1 MKSLPNFLKKFL
13 SIVELIFAIA
23 FVHWDKVLFLGVVV
37 LDQFSKAVIMKSMVP
52 GESIPILQD
61 VFHITYVLNPGAA
74 FGILSNQRGI
84 LLITGAVLI
93 LATAYFY
100 PLLKK
105 SDGCL
110 QLGAT
115 MILSGAV
122 ANLIDRVQTGYVVDF
137 FDFRIWPVFNVA
149 DIAIV
154 AGMGLMIYSI
164 LFRLDSSKVGT
175 EHDSSC

>member
-1 MKSLPNFLKKFL
+1 MKFLPESLKKFL

-23 FVHWDKVLFLGVVV
+23 YVHWDKVLFLGVVA
-37 LDQFSKAVIMKSMVP
+37 LDQFTKALVMKSMVP

-61 VFHITYVLNPGAA
+61 IFHLTYVLNPGAA
-74 FGILSNQRGI
+74 FGILSNQRAF
-84 LLITGAVLI
+84 LLATGAVLI
-93 LATAYFY
+93 VATAYFY

-122 ANLIDRVQTGYVVDF
+122 ANLIDRVQTGFVVDF

-154 AGMGLMIYSI
+154 LGMGFMIYSI
-164 LFRLDSSKVGT
+164 LFRLDEGLNNID
-175 EHDSSC
+175 EARR

>member
-1 MKSLPNFLKKFL
+1 MKSLPESLKKFL

-23 FVHWDKVLFLGVVV
+23 YVHWDKVLFFGVVA
-37 LDQFSKAVIMKSMVP
+37 LDQFTKALVMKSMVP

-61 VFHITYVLNPGAA
+61 IFHLTYVLNPGAA
-74 FGILSNQRGI
+74 FGILSNQRAF
-84 LLITGAVLI
+84 LLATGAVLI
-93 LATAYFY
+93 VATAYFY

-122 ANLIDRVQTGYVVDF
+122 ANLIDRVQTGFVVDF

-154 AGMGLMIYSI
+154 LGMGFMIYSI
-164 LFRLDSSKVGT
+164 LFRLDEGLNSVD
-175 EHDSSC
+175 EARR

>member
-1 MKSLPNFLKKFL
+1 MNSLPDSVKKFL
-13 SIVELIFAIA
+13 MIVELIFAILY
-23 FVHWDKVLFLGVVV
+23 VHRDKVLFLSVVV
-37 LDQFSKAVIMKSMVP
+37 LDQFTKALVMKSMVP
-52 GESIPILQD
+52 GESIPLLQD
-61 VFHITYVLNPGAA
+61 IFHLTYVLNPGAA
-74 FGILSNQRGI
+74 FGILSNQRVF
-84 LLITGAVLI
+84 LLAMGAALI

-100 PLLKK
+100 TLLKK

-154 AGMGLMIYSI
+154 LGMGFMIYAI
-164 LFRLDSSKVGT
+164 LFRLDSNKIGA
-175 EHDSSC
+175 ER

>member
-1 MKSLPNFLKKFL
+1 MKKFL
-13 SIVELIFAIA
+13 SIVEIVFAVA
-23 FVHWDKVLFLGVVV
+23 FVHWDKVLFLSVVA
-37 LDQFSKAVIMKSMVP
+37 LDQITKAIVMRSMVP
-52 GESIPILQD
+52 GQSIPIVQD
-61 VFHITYVLNPGAA
+61 VFHLTYVLNPGAA
-74 FGILSNQRGI
+74 FGILSNQRAF

-105 SDGCL
+105 SDAYL

-115 MILSGAV
+115 AILSGAV

-154 AGMGLMIYSI
+154 LGMGFMIYSI
-164 LFRLDSSKVGT
+164 LFRIDSGKVEGAGR
-175 EHDSSC
+175 

>member
-1 MKSLPNFLKKFL
+1 MKKIL
-13 SIVELIFAIA
+13 SIIEIIFAVAYI
-23 FVHWDKVLFLGVVV
+23 HWDKVLFLGVVAF
-37 LDQFSKAVIMKSMVP
+37 DQFTKALVVKSMIP

-61 VFHITYVLNPGAA
+61 IFHLTYVLNPGAA
-74 FGILSNQRGI
+74 FGILSNQRI
-84 LLITGAVLI
+84 FLLATGAVLI

-110 QLGAT
+110 RLGAT
-115 MILSGAV
+115 AILSGAV

-154 AGMGLMIYSI
+154 LGMGLMIYSI
-164 LFRLDSSKVGT
+164 LFRLDAGKV
-175 EHDSSC
+175 EAER

>member
-1 MKSLPNFLKKFL
+1 MKSLPESLKKFL

-23 FVHWDKVLFLGVVV
+23 YVHWDKVLFFGVVA
-37 LDQFSKAVIMKSMVP
+37 LDQFTKALVMKSMVP

-61 VFHITYVLNPGAA
+61 IFHLTYVLNPGAA
-74 FGILSNQRGI
+74 FGILSNQRAF
-84 LLITGAVLI
+84 LLATGAVLI
-93 LATAYFY
+93 VATAYLY

-122 ANLIDRVQTGYVVDF
+122 ANLIDRVQTGFVVDF

-154 AGMGLMIYSI
+154 LGMGFMIYSI
-164 LFRLDSSKVGT
+164 LFRLDEGLNNVD
-175 EHDSSC
+175 EARR

>member
-1 MKSLPNFLKKFL
+1 MKSLPKSLKTFL

-23 FVHWDKVLFLGVVV
+23 YVHWDKVLFLGVVA
-37 LDQFSKAVIMKSMVP
+37 LDQFTKAFVMKSMVP

-61 VFHITYVLNPGAA
+61 IFHLTYVLNPGAA
-74 FGILSNQRGI
+74 FGILSNQRAF
-84 LLITGAVLI
+84 LLATGAVLI

-122 ANLIDRVQTGYVVDF
+122 ANLIDRVQTGFVVDF

-154 AGMGLMIYSI
+154 LGMGFMIYSI
-164 LFRLDSSKVGT
+164 LFRLDEGLNNVD
-175 EHDSSC
+175 EARR